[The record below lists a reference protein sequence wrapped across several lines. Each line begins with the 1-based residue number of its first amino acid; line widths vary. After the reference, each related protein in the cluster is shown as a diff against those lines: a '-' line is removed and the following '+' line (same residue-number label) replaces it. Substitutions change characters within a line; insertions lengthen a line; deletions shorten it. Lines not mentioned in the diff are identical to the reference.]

1 MLVLLLVAVI
11 AVRHFNH
18 IRLTF
23 PLMVPVENRETFL
36 NETREVESFTEPGSK
51 IGMTGGGL
59 VGYFIEDRT
68 VVNLDGLINSVEY
81 FIAMQAGTAKAFLDE
96 LSGRLIEIG
105 LIHGYDDFI
114 LYRYEP
120 NQ

>member
-1 MLVLLLVAVI
+1 M
-11 AVRHFNH
+11 
-18 IRLTF
+18 
-23 PLMVPVENRETFL
+23 
-36 NETREVESFTEPGSK
+36 ESFTEPGSK

-96 LSGRLIEIG
+96 LPLNYVYGNAYMLMESDPYREILSGRLIEIG